1 MGRGGRPRLGG
12 SWVHLQVSVPVEFQA
27 AGVEPTQCPM
37 PHPIA
42 GAPYPQPDLPVGHCC
57 AFPGRQFSSQPQ
69 KAAWVRAGQG
79 LGQSALSTA
88 GGRSGG
94 LLGPPGSGSWPP
106 TPGFQSPPANPASTG
121 WAGARRGVCL
131 GGASRNLPPALPKH
145 PGKEGIYRA
154 YAAWETLGFWE
165 PSEGAGPAHYLPLLQ
180 ERPPA

>member
-1 MGRGGRPRLGG
+1 M
-12 SWVHLQVSVPVEFQA
+12 HLQVSVPVEFQA

-42 GAPYPQPDLPVGHCC
+42 GAPSPQPDLPVGHS
-57 AFPGRQFSSQPQ
+57 ARLPGAPIQLSAPEGR
-69 KAAWVRAGQG
+69 
-79 LGQSALSTA
+79 LG
-88 GGRSGG
+88 GGRTGVRPERAEHCRWEERG
-94 LLGPPGSGSWPP
+94 LLGRPGSGSWPP

-131 GGASRNLPPALPKH
+131 GGPSRNLPPALPKH

-154 YAAWETLGFWE
+154 YAARETLGFWE
-165 PSEGAGPAHYLPLLQ
+165 PTEGAGRAHYLPLLQ